1 MGQVCF
7 VLHAVRSRGQNF
19 RLSSSTQFSKCFSLI
34 GQSNDLFNFR
44 RVVMQM
50 GSIIHSGEKDWNYT
64 LEYLQQCCLGEK
76 HGSVICDSL
85 AT

>member
-19 RLSSSTQFSKCFSLI
+19 RLSSSPQFSKCFSLI

-50 GSIIHSGEKDWNYT
+50 GSIIHSGEKG
-64 LEYLQQCCLGEK
+64 LKLYLR
-76 HGSVICDSL
+76 IF
-85 AT
+85 ATMLFRRKARKRYL

>member
-7 VLHAVRSRGQNF
+7 VLHVVRSRGQNF
-19 RLSSSTQFSKCFSLI
+19 RLSSSPQFSKCFLLI

-50 GSIIHSGEKDWNYT
+50 GSIIHSGEKD
-64 LEYLQQCCLGEK
+64 
-76 HGSVICDSL
+76 
-85 AT
+85 